1 MARSTVSKIRFTS
14 TYQFDC
20 YRDGELVWTDTN
32 DNLVVNEGLELALDC
47 IFGDIEKQ
55 TFYLGIID
63 NNAAIIPEDTMESNN
78 YIEFLGTTNIYR
90 PVVEFV
96 QGELV
101 DDTWSYTAP
110 EVQCMISESSSI
122 YGAFLTTGEMK
133 GGIEG
138 ALYGAAM
145 MNSPKG
151 VIPGDALLITVTVK
165 ATG

>member
-1 MARSTVSKIRFTS
+1 MARSTISQIRFTS

-78 YIEFLGTTNIYR
+78 YVYGRTNNPYDPGRTVGGSSGGEGAIVAAGASPFGLGSDIGGSIRMPAFFNGIFGHKPT
-90 PVVEFV
+90 
-96 QGELV
+96 GGLV
-101 DDTWSYTAP
+101 PATGQYPKAEGSAL
-110 EVQCMISESSSI
+110 QC
-122 YGAFLTTGEMK
+122 LTTGP
-133 GGIEG
+133 
-138 ALYGAAM
+138 L
-145 MNSPKG
+145 
-151 VIPGDALLITVTVK
+151 
-165 ATG
+165 